1 MVLVF
6 AQYFHSHNNYILIV
20 AHVACD
26 SDTNTQMDECALHHI
41 FFACVNPTQKKP
53 VKKYVGKCRL
63 NKSFASF

>member
-26 SDTNTQMDECALHHI
+26 SETNTQMDECALHHI
-41 FFACVNPTQKKP
+41 FLLV
-53 VKKYVGKCRL
+53 
-63 NKSFASF
+63 